1 MSEIS
6 IDSEGLKYVQFSV
19 DGKPFGKERP
29 KFARQGNFVK
39 TYTPQNTLLHEEE
52 VAIMYAKVAKGQRFA
67 KGKPLDIEIIAY
79 YPIPKSTS
87 KKKRKEML
95 EHRLRPTVKPD
106 LDNVAKLIYDALNG
120 VAWYDDNA
128 IVDARVQKFDARV
141 QKFYSDEPRVEVS
154 IHVAE

>member
-67 KGKPLDIEIIAY
+67 KG
-79 YPIPKSTS
+79 
-87 KKKRKEML
+87 
-95 EHRLRPTVKPD
+95 
-106 LDNVAKLIYDALNG
+106 
-120 VAWYDDNA
+120 
-128 IVDARVQKFDARV
+128 IVDARV

>member
-52 VAIMYAKVAKGQRFA
+52 VAIMYAKSCKRT
-67 KGKPLDIEIIAY
+67 KIC
-79 YPIPKSTS
+79 
-87 KKKRKEML
+87 KRKT
-95 EHRLRPTVKPD
+95 P
-106 LDNVAKLIYDALNG
+106 
-120 VAWYDDNA
+120 
-128 IVDARVQKFDARV
+128 
-141 QKFYSDEPRVEVS
+141 
-154 IHVAE
+154 

>member
-6 IDSEGLKYVQFSV
+6 IDSEGLKYVRFSV

-95 EHRLRPTVKPD
+95 EHRLRPTVKTD

-128 IVDARVQKFDARV
+128 IVDARVQKF
-141 QKFYSDEPRVEVS
+141 YSDEPRVEVS
-154 IHVAE
+154 IYVAE